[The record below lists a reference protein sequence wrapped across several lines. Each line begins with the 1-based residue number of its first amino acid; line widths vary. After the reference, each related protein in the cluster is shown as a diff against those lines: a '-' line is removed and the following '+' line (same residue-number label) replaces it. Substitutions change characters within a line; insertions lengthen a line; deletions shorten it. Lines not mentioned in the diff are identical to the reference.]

1 MLIRVQDLQ
10 LQGLRFEEEFR
21 PGALDFG
28 ALVRQKSV
36 LHASGRAE
44 LLEEHEGS
52 RKIQDIRV
60 VGKFS
65 TRLEMNCA
73 RCLDPVSRQISAS
86 FDLIYRP
93 LGVDARPEESSI
105 SEAETEIGF
114 YQGEGVALEDVLRE
128 QILLALPLKAVCR
141 EACKGICPGCGHN
154 LNTEACAC
162 PPPEADPRWSALR
175 GIKEKLQE

>member
-10 LQGLRFEEEFR
+10 LQEIRYQEEFR

-28 ALVRQKSV
+28 AGVQQKSV

-44 LLEEHEGS
+44 LLEEHEGA

-65 TRLEMNCA
+65 TRLEMSCA
-73 RCLDPVSRQISAS
+73 RCLDPVSRQVSAS

-93 LGVDARPEESSI
+93 LGADARPEESSI

-114 YQGEGVALEDVLRE
+114 YQGEGVLLEDVLRE
-128 QILLALPLKAVCR
+128 QIMLALPLKAVCR
-141 EACKGICPGCGHN
+141 EACKGICPGCGRN
-154 LNTEACAC
+154 LNTEVCVC
-162 PPPEADPRWSALR
+162 PPLESDSRWLALK
-175 GIKEKLQE
+175 GIKEKLQD